1 MAGMTDQ
8 KGSRSGRE
16 AQVSTA
22 TARPANH
29 AEHQVKPAERKVF
42 APAASASALPKHPPP
57 PAVGSRPQ
65 VMDTEG
71 LPPPKQSIGGR
82 ERPRLL
88 HCRQHP
94 FLDRRPPR
102 NTDIPEGMVHV
113 FKQVPT
119 QATLAVNAPKTACT
133 AGPSD
138 NSGNESFGILKPAQ
152 PSTDGPIKVPKKVQR
167 QTNCQRLP
175 RHTAEPNEKSGPG
188 VFGVLQPAQTPAERP
203 SMEPRDD
210 TGTTQ
215 VLSDTD
221 EEYHRYTG
229 DTTDTDEGDSSDDE
243 FHSRCRAGRKQKPLL
258 QFTENLHSV
267 DDIFATINKVMANDY
282 KFPRFGYFAT
292 FTNREETSVPNGG
305 AVLYYDPDKPIF
317 GKALAP
323 NVGTG
328 TADEISPYNPARPF
342 APPTNT
348 NAPAIAT
355 SDVPRVDS
363 PQRADTP
370 HEIQPLEP
378 LLNNPDYADWDYE
391 KLKAYCRKRKISSV
405 LCNTVQELRNTLI
418 RDDTNLCEGN
428 VREYI
433 DYHTRNKHARVVRYY
448 RRKKAK
454 EAAKAQM
461 GASGGGEHAADAEDE
476 LEPGDSFE
484 FDIDELVLKTRVAP
498 DIRQQ
503 PQEQEQAS
511 DDLGAG
517 PAHNVVNN
525 PEEMDW
531 ESNAPRAIP
540 LPPPGQHSIGP
551 VASILPGA
559 QPTVPTQDLRP
570 PVAHES
576 RKRSRESS
584 IESIARPITPPPNE
598 RNIVGRR
605 LAVRPHIRRQQVVSS
620 DTDDEDAFDTL
631 ANLRKERNAPPN
643 QGPLTQEIRKKGTT
657 ASPAPP
663 TQEIRKEK
671 NITRTH
677 ELRTQEIRKKKKK
690 ATPTPASQPQDS
702 THHRQ
707 SPITT
712 ARPQPQ
718 PQRPSPRRTPA
729 HNAKPRKQHRQHH
742 LPRR

>member
-1 MAGMTDQ
+1 MPTFATAKKRRNYKVASPERSLNDNMAGMTDQ

-29 AEHQVKPAERKVF
+29 AEQQAKPAERKVF

-57 PAVGSRPQ
+57 PAVGSRLQ

-71 LPPPKQSIGGR
+71 LPPPKQSIGGPR
-82 ERPRLL
+82 TTPPPPLPPTSIPRPPSTGEAS
-88 HCRQHP
+88 RQ
-94 FLDRRPPR
+94 PR

-119 QATLAVNAPKTACT
+119 QARFAVNALKTAYT

-138 NSGNESFGILKPAQ
+138 NSGHGSFGILKPAQ
-152 PSTDGPIKVPKKVQR
+152 PSTDGPIKVQKKVQR

-175 RHTAEPNEKSGPG
+175 RHTAEPSERSGPG
-188 VFGVLQPAQTPAERP
+188 VFGVLQPAQTLAERP
-203 SMEPRDD
+203 FMEPRDD

-243 FHSRCRAGRKQKPLL
+243 FHSRRRAGRKQKPLL

-292 FTNREETSVPNGG
+292 LTNREGTSVPNDG

-317 GKALAP
+317 GKASAP
-323 NVGTG
+323 NVGTW
-328 TADEISPYNPARPF
+328 TADEICPYNPARPF

-391 KLKAYCRKRKISSV
+391 KLKAYCRRRKISSV
-405 LCNTVQELRNTLI
+405 LRKTVQELRNTLI

-428 VREYI
+428 VREYV
-433 DYHTRNKHARVVRYY
+433 DYHTRKKHARVVKYY

-454 EAAKAQM
+454 EAAKAQI

-517 PAHNVVNN
+517 PAHNVVDN
-525 PEEMDW
+525 PEETDW
-531 ESNAPRAIP
+531 ESNAPSAIP
-540 LPPPGQHSIGP
+540 IPPQDNTAWIRRATYPAPYLLYRPEIPKLGR
-551 VASILPGA
+551 AMLPG
-559 QPTVPTQDLRP
+559 LS
-570 PVAHES
+570 HS
-576 RKRSRESS
+576 
-584 IESIARPITPPPNE
+584 
-598 RNIVGRR
+598 
-605 LAVRPHIRRQQVVSS
+605 L
-620 DTDDEDAFDTL
+620 
-631 ANLRKERNAPPN
+631 
-643 QGPLTQEIRKKGTT
+643 
-657 ASPAPP
+657 
-663 TQEIRKEK
+663 
-671 NITRTH
+671 
-677 ELRTQEIRKKKKK
+677 
-690 ATPTPASQPQDS
+690 PQDS
-702 THHRQ
+702 T
-707 SPITT
+707 
-712 ARPQPQ
+712 A
-718 PQRPSPRRTPA
+718 
-729 HNAKPRKQHRQHH
+729 
-742 LPRR
+742 